1 MRLLSILTVLLVIIM
16 IAGCQT
22 GTGNQ
27 AGTSTPFIGG
37 QNGLLQSFIQG
48 TPPDE
53 VFDKGQLEFSIITE
67 LENAGESDIAAGA
80 GYVRVEG
87 IKAEDYGVTAADL
100 KKDIPEITG
109 AKKNTDGSVTSGS
122 KETVQFTG
130 LKFLGSVPGTIQAG
144 PIRVEACY
152 DYGTKA
158 VAQLCIREKLTTEQG
173 RELCEPSGEKD
184 VSNSG
189 APIHA
194 TNLVEQ
200 PLGNGRVQVTFQI
213 TPTGQESDRFYKDG
227 TDCNDD
233 LTNKDRY
240 KVFVDVSEVS
250 GITPNC
256 ILEEKNSTSGG
267 LNGAQ
272 GYRTLWNG
280 RPQTVSCTLDFGTIE
295 SSFRP
300 LLNIDLKYRYSQYIE
315 KGLLVQS
322 MPSG

>member
-1 MRLLSILTVLLVIIM
+1 MRVLSILTIILVVLI
-16 IAGCQT
+16 IAGCQS
-22 GTGNQ
+22 TGNQ
-27 AGTSTPFIGG
+27 AATSTPFIGG

-53 VFDKGQLEFSIITE
+53 IFDKSQLEFSIITE
-67 LENAGESDIAAGA
+67 LENAGEADIAQGA

-100 KKDIPEITG
+100 KKDIPEIVG
-109 AKKNTDGSVTSGS
+109 AKKNTDGSITSGS
-122 KETVQFTG
+122 KDTVQFTG
-130 LKFLGSVPGTIQAG
+130 LKFIGSVPGPIPSG

-152 DYGTKA
+152 DYATQA
-158 VAQLCIREKLTTEQG
+158 VAQLCIREKLTTEKG
-173 RELCEPSGEKD
+173 RQLCEPSGSKD
-184 VSNSG
+184 VANSG
-189 APIHA
+189 APIHV

-213 TPTGQESDRFYKDG
+213 TPGGQENDRFYKDG

-240 KVFVDVSEVS
+240 KVYVDVSEVS

-256 ILEEKNSTSGG
+256 ILEEKTGTTGG
-267 LNGAQ
+267 LNGGQ

-295 SSFRP
+295 SSFSSS
-300 LLNIDLKYRYSQYIE
+300 LNIGLKYRYSQYIE
-315 KGLLVQS
+315 KGLLIQS